1 MKTILGLD
9 LGTTSIG
16 WALVREGENADII
29 KTGVRVIPLSTDEI
43 SNFDKG
49 KSITTNA
56 DRTLKRA
63 ARRNLQRY
71 KLRREN
77 LVEELIE
84 NRIISENSILA
95 EIGINTTH
103 ETYHLRSKA
112 ATEKISL
119 EDFAR
124 ILLMINKKRG
134 YKSSRKAK
142 NEEEGQLIDGMA
154 VAKKMFEENLT
165 PGQFV
170 NELLR
175 SGKNNIPTF
184 YRSDLRNEFDAIWN
198 FQSSF
203 YSDILT
209 SEHYE
214 KLIGKSKTQTSSYF
228 TKTMG
233 IESIELKGK
242 MQEKKSQRYELRAKA
257 LNTQLTVAEIAEI
270 LPDINGDL
278 YNSSG
283 YLGAISDRSKELYF
297 NKQTIGQNLFEQ
309 LQKNSHARLKGQVFY
324 RQDYLDEFETI
335 WEKQAHFHPELTPEL
350 KKKVG
355 EIIIFYQRR
364 LKSQKH
370 LISNCEFEKRCKTIP
385 KSSPL
390 FQEFRIWL
398 QLNNVE
404 VLDIQGKKIRSL
416 DLDEM
421 NILFSELNF
430 KEKMT
435 SSEAIKL
442 LFTDK
447 GIKLNFESL
456 EGNRTN
462 AAFIDAYEKIIE
474 LSGHDN
480 IEFSKMKTSEKM
492 QTIRDMFDILGISTS
507 ILNFDATLPPKVLT
521 LQPFY
526 QLWHFVYSFEGDNS
540 ETGIKKLNEALTN
553 KYGFPADLAVHI
565 SNVHLQSDYGSLSF
579 KAIHKILPHLKEGNK
594 YDIACVLEN
603 YNHSSS
609 ETTEQLDNKVLK
621 DLLEILP
628 KNSLRNPVVEKILNQ
643 MVHVVNGV
651 IQEYGKP
658 DEIRV
663 ELARELK
670 KSAKEREDLTKAV
683 RKSTDEHEKYR
694 KILQTEFGL
703 PSVGRND
710 LIRYKLYLELKENG
724 FKTLYSNTYIPREK
738 LFTSEFD
745 IEHIVP
751 KAKLFDDSF
760 SNKTLELRSVNVKK
774 SNATALDFVVNEY
787 GESKL
792 EEYKAR
798 VNALHYSGDSRI
810 SKTKYKK
817 LLMAE
822 KDIPDNFIN
831 RDLGNTQYIAK
842 KATQMLKEIV
852 RTVGTTTGSIT
863 SRLREDWQLVDI
875 MKELNWEKYKAL
887 GLIDEK
893 TNRHGQTTSFIKDW
907 SKRNDHRHHAM
918 DAITVAFT
926 KPSYVQYLNN
936 LNGKGD
942 KKGAI
947 YGIEQK
953 ETYFDKDQKR
963 RFYPP
968 MPLDIFRVKAK
979 EHLAN
984 TLVSFKAKNK
994 VTTKNKNKTL
1004 TKNGEEITVI
1014 ETPRGQLH
1022 KETVYG
1028 SINRYEVK
1036 MEKINA
1042 SFDNEKINKV
1052 ANLKYRNLLL
1062 KRLREFENDPK
1073 KAFTGANTLAKNP
1086 IFLNELHTYQ
1096 LPETVK
1102 LSWLEKYYTI
1112 RKAVSPDLKL
1122 DKVIDLGVRR
1132 ILEERLSKFGGDP
1145 KKAFVNLEDDP
1156 IYLNKE
1162 KGLTIKNVAIYGV
1175 SNALALHDKKDH
1187 LGKIILDK
1195 GGLPIPVDF
1204 VSTGNNHH
1212 VAIYRDDKGN
1222 LQDEVVSL
1230 MEAVTRK
1237 NQKEP
1242 VVKTNHELGWEFLFT
1257 MKQNEYFIFPNK
1269 ETGFEPSEI
1278 DLKNPENY
1286 SLISPNLYR
1295 VQKLGGSDYWFRHHL
1310 ETNVEVEK
1318 QLNDIAY
1325 IRIQSVKNLENI
1337 IKVRLNHLGLICHI
1351 GES

>member
-16 WALVREGENADII
+16 WALVKEGENADII

-43 SNFDKG
+43 TNFDKG

-56 DRTLKRA
+56 DRTIKRA

-77 LVEELIE
+77 LIEELID
-84 NRIISENSILA
+84 NNIISKDSVLTEN
-95 EIGINTTH
+95 GINTTH

-112 ATEKISL
+112 ASEKISL

-142 NEEEGQLIDGMA
+142 NQEEGQLIDGMA

-170 NELLR
+170 NELLQ

-184 YRSDLRNEFDAIWN
+184 YRSDLKSEFDTIWK

-203 YSDILT
+203 YPDVLT
-209 SEHYE
+209 NENYE
-214 KLIGKSKTQTSSYF
+214 KLIGKSKSQTASYF
-228 TKTMG
+228 SKTLG

-242 MQEKKSQRYELRAKA
+242 MQEKRSQRYELRAKA
-257 LNTQLTVAEIAEI
+257 VNIKLALAELIEI
-270 LPDINGDL
+270 FPDINGDL

-297 NKQTIGQNLFEQ
+297 NKQTIGQYLYQQ
-309 LQKNSHARLKGQVFY
+309 LKKNSHTRLKGQVFY

-335 WEKQAHFHPELTPEL
+335 WEKQAQFYKELTPAL

-370 LISNCEFEKRCKTIP
+370 LISNCEFEKRSKTIP

-404 VLDIQGKKIRSL
+404 VLDLQGKKIRSL
-416 DLDEM
+416 ELEEM
-421 NILFSELNF
+421 NTLFAELNF
-430 KEKMT
+430 KEKIS
-435 SSEAIKL
+435 SSEALKL
-442 LFTDK
+442 LFKDK
-447 GIKLNFESL
+447 DIKLNFESL

-462 AAFIDAYEKIIE
+462 AAFIDAYERIIE

-480 IEFSKMKTSEKM
+480 VEFNKMKSIEKI
-492 QTIRDMFDILGISTS
+492 QTIHDIFDVIGISTS
-507 ILNFDATLPPKVLT
+507 ILNFDSTLSPKELT

-540 ETGIKKLNEALTN
+540 ETGIQKLNEALTN
-553 KYGFPADLAVHI
+553 KYGFPTDLAIHI
-565 SNVHLQSDYGSLSF
+565 SNVNLESDYGNLSF
-579 KAIHKILPHLKEGNK
+579 KAIHKLLPHLKEGNK

-621 DLLEILP
+621 DFLEILP
-628 KNSLRNPVVEKILNQ
+628 KNSLRNPVVEKIINQ
-643 MVHVVNGV
+643 MIHVVNGV
-651 IQEYGKP
+651 ITEYGKP

-670 KSAKEREDLTKAV
+670 KSAKDREELTKV
-683 RKSTDEHEKYR
+683 IRKSTDEHEKYK
-694 KILQTEFGL
+694 KILQSEFGL

-760 SNKTLELRSVNVKK
+760 SNKTLELRSVNAKK
-774 SNATALDFVVNEY
+774 SNATALDFVMTEY
-787 GESKL
+787 GDNKI

-842 KATQMLKEIV
+842 KATQLLKEIV

-875 MKELNWEKYKAL
+875 MKELNFEKYKAL
-887 GLIDEK
+887 GLIEQK
-893 TNRHGQTTSFIKDW
+893 TNRHGQTTSIIKNW
-907 SKRNDHRHHAM
+907 TKRNDHRHHAM

-926 KPSYVQYLNN
+926 KPSYIQYLNN
-936 LNGKGD
+936 LNGKND

-968 MPLDIFRVKAK
+968 MPLDIFRARAK
-979 EHLAN
+979 EHLEN
-984 TLVSFKAKNK
+984 TLISFKAKNK

-1004 TKNGEEITVI
+1004 TKNGEITTIV

-1036 MEKINA
+1036 YEKVNA
-1042 SFDNEKINKV
+1042 SFDLEKINKV
-1052 ANLKYRNLLL
+1052 ANPKYKALLI
-1062 KRLREFENDPK
+1062 KRLEEFGNDPK
-1073 KAFTGANTLAKNP
+1073 KAFTGANSLTKNP
-1086 IFLNELHTYQ
+1086 IFTNESHTYQ
-1096 LPETVK
+1096 IPETVK

-1112 RKAVSPDLKL
+1112 RKAVSPELKL

-1132 ILEERLSKFGGDP
+1132 ILEERLAKFGGDP
-1145 KKAFVNLEDDP
+1145 KKAFVNLEEAP
-1156 IYLNKE
+1156 IYSNKE

-1175 SNALALHDKKDH
+1175 SNALPIHDKKDH
-1187 LGKIILDK
+1187 FGNLILDK
-1195 GGLPIPVDF
+1195 NGLPIPVDF

-1212 VAIYRDDKGN
+1212 VAIYRDEKGN
-1222 LQDEVVSL
+1222 LQEEVVSL

-1237 NQKEP
+1237 NQNEP
-1242 VVKTNHELGWEFLFT
+1242 IIKTKHELGWEFLFT

-1286 SLISPNLYR
+1286 SIISPNLYR
-1295 VQKLGGSDYWFRHHL
+1295 VQKLGESDYWFRHHL
-1310 ETNVEVEK
+1310 ETTVEVEK
-1318 QLNDIAY
+1318 GLNNVAY
-1325 IRIQSVKNLENI
+1325 KRISSTKNIESI
-1337 IKVRLNHLGLICHI
+1337 IKIRLNHIGVICHI
-1351 GES
+1351 GE